1 MDFRLFQKNNN
12 KYLGNKYSKK
22 ILDRAKISTAD
33 TIENAWKIAV
43 QNSRSNWWFNSFKL
57 MIK

>member
-22 ILDRAKISTAD
+22 ILDRAKISTTDA
-33 TIENAWKIAV
+33 IENAWKIAI
-43 QNSRSNWWFNSFKL
+43 QK
-57 MIK
+57 